1 MLVSTATTSGVFGAP
16 LKARHQRRTPGQ
28 GMGVK
33 DGLGISPLR
42 ATGGPPSITHA
53 APRRSASL
61 TRPPQ
66 SGGGVLFQL
75 QGTVRSTS
83 PLTAGVSTSHR
94 SQTRSL
100 GVLQA
105 RQSSLLGSFR
115 KIDRGSRLLQASANV
130 FRQQGAFSPKL
141 GTSTLSLLG

>member
-1 MLVSTATTSGVFGAP
+1 MLVSTATTGGVFGAP
-16 LKARHQRRTPGQ
+16 LKARHQRRTPAQ
-28 GMGVK
+28 GMRVK

-42 ATGGPPSITHA
+42 ATGGPPSINQA

-66 SGGGVLFQL
+66 SSGGVLFQL
-75 QGTVRSTS
+75 QGSVRSTS
-83 PLTAGVSTSHR
+83 PLTAGVRTSHR

-115 KIDRGSRLLQASANV
+115 KIDRGSRLLQANANI

>member
-1 MLVSTATTSGVFGAP
+1 MLVSTATTGGVFGAP
-16 LKARHQRRTPGQ
+16 LKARHQRRTPAQ
-28 GMGVK
+28 GMRVK

-42 ATGGPPSITHA
+42 ATGGPPRITQA

-66 SGGGVLFQL
+66 SGGGVLFQM

-115 KIDRGSRLLQASANV
+115 KIDRGSRLLQANANV

>member
-1 MLVSTATTSGVFGAP
+1 MLVSTATIGGVFGAP
-16 LKARHQRRTPGQ
+16 LKARHQRRTPAQ
-28 GMGVK
+28 GMRVK

-42 ATGGPPSITHA
+42 ATGGPPSITQA

-75 QGTVRSTS
+75 QGSVHSTS
-83 PLTAGVSTSHR
+83 PLTAGVRTSHR

-115 KIDRGSRLLQASANV
+115 KIDRGSRLLQANANV

>member
-1 MLVSTATTSGVFGAP
+1 MLVSTATTGGGFGAP
-16 LKARHQRRTPGQ
+16 LKARHQRRTPAQ
-28 GMGVK
+28 GMRVK

-53 APRRSASL
+53 APRRSVSL

>member
-16 LKARHQRRTPGQ
+16 LKARHQPRTPAQ
-28 GMGVK
+28 GMRVK

-42 ATGGPPSITHA
+42 ATGGPPSITQA

-66 SGGGVLFQL
+66 SGAGVLFQL

>member
-1 MLVSTATTSGVFGAP
+1 MLVSTATTGGVFGAP
-16 LKARHQRRTPGQ
+16 LKARHQRRTPAQ
-28 GMGVK
+28 GMRVK

-42 ATGGPPSITHA
+42 ATGGPPSITQA

-66 SGGGVLFQL
+66 SSGGVLFQL
-75 QGTVRSTS
+75 QGSVRSTS
-83 PLTAGVSTSHR
+83 PLTAGVRTSHR

-115 KIDRGSRLLQASANV
+115 KIDRGSRLLQANANV
-130 FRQQGAFSPKL
+130 FRQQGAFNLKL

>member
-1 MLVSTATTSGVFGAP
+1 MLVSTATIGGVFGAP
-16 LKARHQRRTPGQ
+16 LKARHQRRTPAQ
-28 GMGVK
+28 GMRVK

-42 ATGGPPSITHA
+42 ATGGPPSITQA

-115 KIDRGSRLLQASANV
+115 KIDRGSRLLQANANV

>member
-1 MLVSTATTSGVFGAP
+1 MLVSTATTGGVFGAP
-16 LKARHQRRTPGQ
+16 LKARHQRRPPAQ
-28 GMGVK
+28 GMRVK

-66 SGGGVLFQL
+66 SGGGVLFKL
-75 QGTVRSTS
+75 QGTVRNTS
-83 PLTAGVSTSHR
+83 PLTAGVRTSHR